1 MKVFT
6 EHLDHNLI
14 VKMMKIRIATTQTKP
29 PNVYDYL
36 KSFSQEAEDLV
47 DEIKDANNDIEKY
60 KLVFNG
66 NNKEKFSFNIF
77 RIFLFFKNFLSAI
90 YNGETEKKQ
99 RSENLAID
107 QKMQKKNKIQF
118 EYRDKIIETFR
129 NGTFSSEHLK
139 KSDGADSDY
148 VLKDVKNFIQKIE
161 SQAENINLNL
171 FKDFFESSSPADYIK
186 DLINTKNPD
195 KNKEIVPKIKSRMSD
210 LKDRIKETSEREK
223 KNKSADKPIK
233 IIEEILEYNRN
244 AQKTFQLHQKLI
256 MENQNQNYKLIHQ
269 FLNRC
274 KCQRKDLKL

>member
-1 MKVFT
+1 M
-6 EHLDHNLI
+6 
-14 VKMMKIRIATTQTKP
+14 
-29 PNVYDYL
+29 
-36 KSFSQEAEDLV
+36 
-47 DEIKDANNDIEKY
+47 
-60 KLVFNG
+60 
-66 NNKEKFSFNIF
+66 
-77 RIFLFFKNFLSAI
+77 
-90 YNGETEKKQ
+90 
-99 RSENLAID
+99 
-107 QKMQKKNKIQF
+107 
-118 EYRDKIIETFR
+118 
-129 NGTFSSEHLK
+129 
-139 KSDGADSDY
+139 
-148 VLKDVKNFIQKIE
+148 
-161 SQAENINLNL
+161 

-210 LKDRIKETSEREK
+210 LKDWIKETSEREK